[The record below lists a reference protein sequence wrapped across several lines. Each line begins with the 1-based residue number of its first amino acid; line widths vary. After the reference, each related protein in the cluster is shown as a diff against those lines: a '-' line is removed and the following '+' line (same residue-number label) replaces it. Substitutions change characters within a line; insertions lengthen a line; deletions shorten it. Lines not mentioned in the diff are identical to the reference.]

1 MSRFELRYRLDEAP
15 PPAQLAAFAL
25 QWLAI
30 SVPTVI
36 IIGNVVAGLHSFDA
50 AARVAYIQKL
60 FLVSGAGLFIQI
72 LWGHRLPLIM
82 GPAAVLLVGVAA
94 SLGRNTDAVY
104 SAALIGGAALAAVG
118 ATGMFGYLKK
128 LFTPRVVA
136 SILILIAFTL
146 TPTITGLVLG
156 PEVQAHPLK
165 KLSFS
170 ILLVLVMFA
179 ANRVL
184 KGLWKS
190 TLIVWAIIAGA
201 LAHLLIFP
209 ARTAAGSIVPQQA
222 FFFQDLHFNF
232 VFDPGILI
240 AFLVCYL
247 ALSINDL
254 GSIQSVGEMLGL
266 QDMRGRIT
274 RGITITGLAGVLSGF
289 LGVIGP
295 VNFSMSPGVIAST
308 GCASRF
314 TLLPTALGLLALAFM
329 PGAIIILGGIPSTVV
344 GSVLI
349 YIMCS
354 QIAAGLLV
362 AFGSGDGFGLESGL
376 VLGLPLMLGII
387 ISFLPVQVLSTFPA
401 AVRPVMGNGFVIGVL
416 SVLIMEHIIYRNS
429 GAGLPGQ
436 RHNIEENV

>member
-1 MSRFELRYRLDEAP
+1 MSRFKLRYGLEEAP
-15 PPAQLAAFAL
+15 PPGQLAAFGL

-60 FLVSGAGLFIQI
+60 FFVSGAALLVQI

-94 SLGRNTDAVY
+94 SLGRTPEAVY
-104 SAALIGGAALAAVG
+104 TAVLIGGAALAAVG

-170 ILLVLVMFA
+170 ILLVLVMFV
-179 ANRVL
+179 ANRSL
-184 KGLWKS
+184 KGIWKS

-209 ARTAAGSIVPQQA
+209 AKTAAGGPGLQPAAA
-222 FFFQDLHFNF
+222 FYQDLHFNL
-232 VFDPGILI
+232 VVDPGILI

-266 QDMRGRIT
+266 QDMPGRIT
-274 RGITITGLAGVLSGF
+274 RGISITGLAGVLSGF
-289 LGVIGP
+289 FGVIGP
-295 VNFSMSPGVIAST
+295 VNYSMSPGVIAST

-314 TLLPTALGLLALAFM
+314 TLIPSALGLLALAFM
-329 PGAIIILGGIPSTVV
+329 PGAIVFLGGIPSTVV

-362 AFGSGDGFGLESGL
+362 AFGSGDGFDLESGL

-387 ISFLPVQVLSTFPA
+387 ISFLPVQVLATFPA

-416 SVLIMEHIIYRNS
+416 SVLIMEHVIYRS
-429 GAGLPGQ
+429 
-436 RHNIEENV
+436 RD